1 MITRIIK
8 VTSNDNT
15 WYEVQIRLLWVFWVD
30 ADILRPTFKTVY
42 STFEDAMSS
51 LDKLK
56 IKKKT
61 RVLMCKV
68 KI

>member
-15 WYEVQIRLLWVFWVD
+15 WYEVQIKVLGLIWVD
-30 ADILRPTFKTVY
+30 ADIVNPNFKTVY
-42 STFEDAMSS
+42 STFDEAMSS

-56 IKKKT
+56 PKRKT
-61 RVLMCKV
+61 KTVVCKV